1 MGRKSSA
8 RTRGGAEGSE
18 PAPADATGQRNIFRA
33 AKAVAAVAAR
43 RSAMM
48 GRGAPSS
55 GSLALC
61 LLALLALLCST
72 DARRAPS
79 RAERR
84 ASGLVYGGGGAS
96 CSWAAA
102 SKLTRTVWPGG
113 VAYRPYKIPLLSLP
127 QLAGVAVV
135 GGIAGA
141 VCGRDIVDRPD
152 ALGRATRAV
161 VAPLAA
167 IPGKLQPAGGRRRR
181 RRRRGGGGD
190 DGESKFVPGAAPSR
204 QAQQRRPQLTQ
215 AEAAE
220 LEMLRAR
227 AQQHAARPHW
237 DKD

>member
-1 MGRKSSA
+1 
-8 RTRGGAEGSE
+8 
-18 PAPADATGQRNIFRA
+18 
-33 AKAVAAVAAR
+33 
-43 RSAMM
+43 MM

-72 DARRAPS
+72 GARRAPS

-215 AEAAE
+215 EEAAE

-237 DKD
+237 DKEK

>member
-33 AKAVAAVAAR
+33 AKAVAAVAR
-43 RSAMM
+43 GAMA
-48 GRGAPSS
+48 RGAPSS

-181 RRRRGGGGD
+181 RRRGGGGD

>member
-1 MGRKSSA
+1 MA
-8 RTRGGAEGSE
+8 
-18 PAPADATGQRNIFRA
+18 
-33 AKAVAAVAAR
+33 
-43 RSAMM
+43 
-48 GRGAPSS
+48 RGAPS
-55 GSLALC
+55 SLALC

-141 VCGRDIVDRPD
+141 VAGRDIIDRPD